1 MIIVFK
7 NSFNENQSI
16 LLEIALKNMNNLY
29 DVLSSTQIGQ
39 DIPSISSQR
48 RFTHTSMKRLHFLQT
63 VSSAETRWEVSL

>member
-39 DIPSISSQR
+39 DIPIDQQLTPIHTHVNEASS
-48 RFTHTSMKRLHFLQT
+48 L
-63 VSSAETRWEVSL
+63 SADSVLC